1 MNEINSISER
11 EEMRKLVTE
20 LTTVWRDTPAP
31 PPPTMRSLYEFMLK
45 VYKNERVA
53 AVALEEYLSGTIPR
67 EIMDASRATVAS
79 PKN

>member
-1 MNEINSISER
+1 MRRAKR
-11 EEMRKLVTE
+11 EEIRKLASE

-45 VYKNERVA
+45 VYKSERVA